1 MEKLG
6 IYVHIPFCKKKC
18 KYCDFVSFFC
28 DENKIDLYFKK
39 LYEEISLKNTE
50 YLENRKITSIY
61 IGGGTPSYPDSKYIV
76 RILDELKQ
84 KFEISKNVEITI
96 EINPGTINR
105 EKLLAYKKAGI
116 NRISIGLQSTQDR
129 LLKIIGRIHNYNEFI
144 STYNQ
149 VKEIGFKNIN
159 IDLMLA
165 LPTQTLE
172 ELIDDVNKIITLN
185 PNHISIYSLI
195 LEEGTELEEK
205 VKNGILELPSE
216 ELEREMYWKTKEIL
230 EKKYYV
236 QIKE

>member
-39 LYEEISLKNTE
+39 LYEEISFKNTE

-84 KFEISKNVEITI
+84 KFEISQNVEITI

-105 EKLLAYKKAGI
+105 EKLLAYKKNTLA
-116 NRISIGLQSTQDR
+116 RAF
-129 LLKIIGRIHNYNEFI
+129 FI
-144 STYNQ
+144 
-149 VKEIGFKNIN
+149 
-159 IDLMLA
+159 
-165 LPTQTLE
+165 
-172 ELIDDVNKIITLN
+172 
-185 PNHISIYSLI
+185 
-195 LEEGTELEEK
+195 
-205 VKNGILELPSE
+205 
-216 ELEREMYWKTKEIL
+216 
-230 EKKYYV
+230 
-236 QIKE
+236 